1 MPRPRFSEML
11 LQRRRQ
17 LGLTCEQASRILKL
31 REDVLIAFEEGDF
44 ESMPQSGYAQGML
57 SSYARYLGLNARE
70 VVDLFQEELYEY
82 VNGSGSHE
90 LRRRTRDTIAGR
102 GISGYDVVNEAGSRP
117 KAYVEYHGLLP
128 TAGGPAGDMGNFA
141 TVTPARPRQSVPLA
155 GLGPSAVAAYGRED
169 HAYQQPRQQRPYNSG
184 QAYESRQQRSTA
196 RRRASGQRR
205 PQSDPAGRLL
215 REGQQGVVDRD
226 RDLVAPR
233 GRAGQARTQRLYQRD
248 DVSTRSVR
256 RGEYRDD
263 LRYDGVASPYE
274 RASTISGRR
283 SSRNIAS
290 VERPN
295 VRRRQ
300 PSERS
305 GAQGGRRRQPPRRGG
320 VAGFVDAFLSDRRRA
335 LLLLLLVLAAVLT
348 LILVFS
354 VKSCTG
360 SAQSAQTGSKTVNV
374 TTAQGSGQDSSQGS
388 GSGSDTSSSASDSK
402 QDQTASDAS
411 ASGSTATATGDAASG
426 DQAQADAAAT
436 PEQTIVQVSLA
447 SGEASWVEVTVDGK
461 SVVADNLTGAWS
473 QTYTV
478 TDSIA
483 IQVSNVD
490 AVTVTNNG
498 KKVDFSSKTSGV
510 GTLTIKGTPAPATD
524 ETGGDASATSSAG
537 TSATASGT
545 GSSASAAS
553 TKSSG
558 SKSQ

>member
-205 PQSDPAGRLL
+205 SQSDPAGRLL

-305 GAQGGRRRQPPRRGG
+305 GAQGGRRRQPARRGG

-388 GSGSDTSSSASDSK
+388 GSGSDASSSASDSK
-402 QDQTASDAS
+402 QDQAASDAS
-411 ASGSTATATGDAASG
+411 GSGSTATVDAASG

-436 PEQTIVQVSLA
+436 PERTVVQVSLA

-524 ETGGDASATSSAG
+524 ETGGDASAASSAG

-545 GSSASAAS
+545 SSSASAAS
-553 TKSSG
+553 TKSPG

>member
-1 MPRPRFSEML
+1 ML

-31 REDVLIAFEEGDF
+31 REDVLVAFEEGNF

-169 HAYQQPRQQRPYNSG
+169 HAHQQPRQQRPYNSG

-233 GRAGQARTQRLYQRD
+233 GRAGQARTQRLYHRD

-305 GAQGGRRRQPPRRGG
+305 GAQGGRRRRPARRGG

-348 LILVFS
+348 LILIFS
-354 VKSCTG
+354 VRSCTG

-374 TTAQGSGQDSSQGS
+374 TTTQGSGQDSSQGS

-402 QDQTASDAS
+402 QDQAASDAS
-411 ASGSTATATGDAASG
+411 GSGSTATGDAASG
-426 DQAQADAAAT
+426 DEDQADAAAT
-436 PEQTIVQVSLA
+436 PERTVVQVSLA

-524 ETGGDASATSSAG
+524 ETGGDASAASSAG

-545 GSSASAAS
+545 SSSASAAS

>member
-155 GLGPSAVAAYGRED
+155 GLGPSAVAAYGREE

-184 QAYESRQQRSTA
+184 QANESRQQRSTA

-233 GRAGQARTQRLYQRD
+233 GRAGQARTPRLYQRN

-305 GAQGGRRRQPPRRGG
+305 GAQGGRRRQPARRGG

-388 GSGSDTSSSASDSK
+388 GSGSDASSSASDSK
-402 QDQTASDAS
+402 QDQAASDAS
-411 ASGSTATATGDAASG
+411 GSGSTATGDAVSG

-545 GSSASAAS
+545 SSSASAAS

>member
-1 MPRPRFSEML
+1 ML

-169 HAYQQPRQQRPYNSG
+169 YAYQQPRQQRPYNSG

-205 PQSDPAGRLL
+205 SQSDPAGRLL

-305 GAQGGRRRQPPRRGG
+305 GAQGGRRRQPARRGG

-388 GSGSDTSSSASDSK
+388 GSGSDASSSASDSK
-402 QDQTASDAS
+402 QDQAASV
-411 ASGSTATATGDAASG
+411 ASGSGSTATGDAASG

-436 PEQTIVQVSLA
+436 PERTVVQVSLA

-478 TDSIA
+478 TDNIA

-524 ETGGDASATSSAG
+524 ETGGDASAASSAG

-545 GSSASAAS
+545 SSSASAAS

>member
-1 MPRPRFSEML
+1 M
-11 LQRRRQ
+11 
-17 LGLTCEQASRILKL
+17 
-31 REDVLIAFEEGDF
+31 
-44 ESMPQSGYAQGML
+44 
-57 SSYARYLGLNARE
+57 
-70 VVDLFQEELYEY
+70 
-82 VNGSGSHE
+82 
-90 LRRRTRDTIAGR
+90 
-102 GISGYDVVNEAGSRP
+102 
-117 KAYVEYHGLLP
+117 
-128 TAGGPAGDMGNFA
+128 
-141 TVTPARPRQSVPLA
+141 
-155 GLGPSAVAAYGRED
+155 
-169 HAYQQPRQQRPYNSG
+169 
-184 QAYESRQQRSTA
+184 
-196 RRRASGQRR
+196 
-205 PQSDPAGRLL
+205 
-215 REGQQGVVDRD
+215 
-226 RDLVAPR
+226 
-233 GRAGQARTQRLYQRD
+233 
-248 DVSTRSVR
+248 R

-305 GAQGGRRRQPPRRGG
+305 GAQGGRRRQPARRGG

-374 TTAQGSGQDSSQGS
+374 TTAQGSGQDSSQVS
-388 GSGSDTSSSASDSK
+388 GSSSDTSSSASDSK
-402 QDQTASDAS
+402 QDQAASDAS
-411 ASGSTATATGDAASG
+411 GSGSTATGDAASG
-426 DQAQADAAAT
+426 VQAQADAAAT
-436 PEQTIVQVSLA
+436 PERTVVQVSLA

-524 ETGGDASATSSAG
+524 ETGGDASAASSAG

-545 GSSASAAS
+545 SSSASAAS

>member
-31 REDVLIAFEEGDF
+31 REDVLVAFEEGNF

-184 QAYESRQQRSTA
+184 QALESRQQRSTA

-233 GRAGQARTQRLYQRD
+233 GRAGQARTQRLYHRD

-305 GAQGGRRRQPPRRGG
+305 GAQGGRRRQPARRGG

-374 TTAQGSGQDSSQGS
+374 TTARDSGQDSSQGS
-388 GSGSDTSSSASDSK
+388 GSDSDTSGF
-402 QDQTASDAS
+402 
-411 ASGSTATATGDAASG
+411 GSTATGDAASG

-436 PEQTIVQVSLA
+436 PEQTVVQVSLA
-447 SGEASWVEVTVDGK
+447 SGETSWVDVTVDGK

-498 KKVDFSSKTSGV
+498 KKVNFSSKTSGV

-524 ETGGDASATSSAG
+524 ETGGDASAASSAG

-545 GSSASAAS
+545 SSSASAAS

>member
-31 REDVLIAFEEGDF
+31 REDVLVAFEEGNF

-169 HAYQQPRQQRPYNSG
+169 RAYQQPRQRRPYNSG
-184 QAYESRQQRSTA
+184 QALESRQQRSTA
-196 RRRASGQRR
+196 SRRASGQRR

-233 GRAGQARTQRLYQRD
+233 GRAGQARTQRLYHRD

-305 GAQGGRRRQPPRRGG
+305 GAQGGRRRQPARRGG

-348 LILVFS
+348 LILIFS

-374 TTAQGSGQDSSQGS
+374 TTAQDSGQDSSQGS
-388 GSGSDTSSSASDSK
+388 GSDSDTSSSASDSK
-402 QDQTASDAS
+402 QDQAASDAS
-411 ASGSTATATGDAASG
+411 GFGSTATGDAASG

-436 PEQTIVQVSLA
+436 PEQTVVQVSLA
-447 SGEASWVEVTVDGK
+447 SGETSWVDVTVDGK

-498 KKVDFSSKTSGV
+498 KKVNFSSKTSGV

-524 ETGGDASATSSAG
+524 ETGGDASAVSSAG
-537 TSATASGT
+537 TSSAASGT
-545 GSSASAAS
+545 SSSASAAS

>member
-184 QAYESRQQRSTA
+184 QSYESRQQRSTA

-305 GAQGGRRRQPPRRGG
+305 GAQGGRRRQPARRGG

-374 TTAQGSGQDSSQGS
+374 TTAQGSGQGS
-388 GSGSDTSSSASDSK
+388 GSSSDTSSSASDSK
-402 QDQTASDAS
+402 QDQAASDAS
-411 ASGSTATATGDAASG
+411 GSGSTATGDAASG

-436 PEQTIVQVSLA
+436 PERTVVQVSLA

-524 ETGGDASATSSAG
+524 ETGGDASAASSAG

-545 GSSASAAS
+545 SSSASAAS

>member
-1 MPRPRFSEML
+1 ML

-215 REGQQGVVDRD
+215 REGQQGVVDRE

-305 GAQGGRRRQPPRRGG
+305 GAQGGRRRQPARRGG

-388 GSGSDTSSSASDSK
+388 GSDSDASSSVSDSK
-402 QDQTASDAS
+402 QDQAASV
-411 ASGSTATATGDAASG
+411 ASGSGSTATGDAASG

-436 PEQTIVQVSLA
+436 PERTVVQVSLA
-447 SGEASWVEVTVDGK
+447 GGEASWVEVTVDGK

-524 ETGGDASATSSAG
+524 ETGGDASAASSAG

-545 GSSASAAS
+545 SSSASAAS

>member
-169 HAYQQPRQQRPYNSG
+169 HAHQQPRQQRPYNSG

-233 GRAGQARTQRLYQRD
+233 GRAGQARTQRLYHRD

-305 GAQGGRRRQPPRRGG
+305 GAQGGRRRQPARRGG

-388 GSGSDTSSSASDSK
+388 GSGSDASSSASDSK
-402 QDQTASDAS
+402 QDQAASDAS
-411 ASGSTATATGDAASG
+411 GSGSTATGDAASG

-436 PEQTIVQVSLA
+436 PERTVVQVSLA

-524 ETGGDASATSSAG
+524 ETGGDASAAS
-537 TSATASGT
+537 SATASGT
-545 GSSASAAS
+545 SSSASAAS

>member
-1 MPRPRFSEML
+1 M
-11 LQRRRQ
+11 
-17 LGLTCEQASRILKL
+17 
-31 REDVLIAFEEGDF
+31 
-44 ESMPQSGYAQGML
+44 
-57 SSYARYLGLNARE
+57 
-70 VVDLFQEELYEY
+70 
-82 VNGSGSHE
+82 
-90 LRRRTRDTIAGR
+90 
-102 GISGYDVVNEAGSRP
+102 
-117 KAYVEYHGLLP
+117 
-128 TAGGPAGDMGNFA
+128 
-141 TVTPARPRQSVPLA
+141 
-155 GLGPSAVAAYGRED
+155 
-169 HAYQQPRQQRPYNSG
+169 
-184 QAYESRQQRSTA
+184 
-196 RRRASGQRR
+196 
-205 PQSDPAGRLL
+205 
-215 REGQQGVVDRD
+215 
-226 RDLVAPR
+226 
-233 GRAGQARTQRLYQRD
+233 
-248 DVSTRSVR
+248 R

-305 GAQGGRRRQPPRRGG
+305 GAQGGRRRQPARRGG

-374 TTAQGSGQDSSQGS
+374 TTAQDSGQDSSQGS
-388 GSGSDTSSSASDSK
+388 GSGSDTPSSASDSK
-402 QDQTASDAS
+402 QDQAASDAS
-411 ASGSTATATGDAASG
+411 GSGSAATGDAASG
-426 DQAQADAAAT
+426 DQAQVDAAAT
-436 PEQTIVQVSLA
+436 PEQTVVQVSLA
-447 SGEASWVEVTVDGK
+447 SGETSWVDVTVDGK

-498 KKVDFSSKTSGV
+498 KKVSFSSKTSGV

-524 ETGGDASATSSAG
+524 ETGGDASAASSAG

-545 GSSASAAS
+545 SSSGSAAS

>member
-31 REDVLIAFEEGDF
+31 REDVLVAFEEGNF

-169 HAYQQPRQQRPYNSG
+169 HAYQQPRQQRPYNSD
-184 QAYESRQQRSTA
+184 QALESRQQRSTA

-233 GRAGQARTQRLYQRD
+233 GRAGQARTQRLYHRD

-305 GAQGGRRRQPPRRGG
+305 GAQGGRRRQPARRGG

-348 LILVFS
+348 LILIFS

-374 TTAQGSGQDSSQGS
+374 TTAQDSGQDSSQGS
-388 GSGSDTSSSASDSK
+388 GSDSDTSSSASDSK
-402 QDQTASDAS
+402 QDQAASDAS
-411 ASGSTATATGDAASG
+411 GFGSTATGDAASG

-436 PEQTIVQVSLA
+436 PEQTVVQVSLA
-447 SGEASWVEVTVDGK
+447 SGETSWVDVTVDGK

-498 KKVDFSSKTSGV
+498 KKVNFSSKTSGV

-524 ETGGDASATSSAG
+524 ETGGDASAASSAV
-537 TSATASGT
+537 TSATASDT
-545 GSSASAAS
+545 SSSASAAS

>member
-1 MPRPRFSEML
+1 ML

-31 REDVLIAFEEGDF
+31 REDVLVAFEEGDF

-233 GRAGQARTQRLYQRD
+233 GRAGQTRTQRLYQRD

-300 PSERS
+300 PSGRS
-305 GAQGGRRRQPPRRGG
+305 GAQGGRRRQPARRGG
-320 VAGFVDAFLSDRRRA
+320 VAGFVDAFLLDRRRA

-360 SAQSAQTGSKTVNV
+360 AAQSAQTGSKTVNV

-402 QDQTASDAS
+402 QDQAASDATG
-411 ASGSTATATGDAASG
+411 SGSTATGDAASG
-426 DQAQADAAAT
+426 DQAQAGAAAT
-436 PEQTIVQVSLA
+436 PEQTVVQVSLA

-510 GTLTIKGTPAPATD
+510 GTLTIKGTPVPATD
-524 ETGGDASATSSAG
+524 ETGGDASAASSAG

-545 GSSASAAS
+545 SSSASAAS

-558 SKSQ
+558 SKSR

>member
-31 REDVLIAFEEGDF
+31 REDVLVAFEEGNF

-169 HAYQQPRQQRPYNSG
+169 HAHQQPRQQRPYNSG

-305 GAQGGRRRQPPRRGG
+305 GAQGGRRRQPARRGG

-388 GSGSDTSSSASDSK
+388 GSGSDASSSASDSK
-402 QDQTASDAS
+402 QDQAASDAS
-411 ASGSTATATGDAASG
+411 GSGSTATGDAASG
-426 DQAQADAAAT
+426 DEDQADAAAT
-436 PEQTIVQVSLA
+436 PEQTVVQVSLA
-447 SGEASWVEVTVDGK
+447 SGETSWVDVTVDGK

-498 KKVDFSSKTSGV
+498 KKVNFSSKTSGV

-524 ETGGDASATSSAG
+524 ETGGDASAASSAG

-545 GSSASAAS
+545 SSSASAAS

>member
-31 REDVLIAFEEGDF
+31 REDVLVAFEEGDF

-169 HAYQQPRQQRPYNSG
+169 HVYQQPRQQRPYNSG

-205 PQSDPAGRLL
+205 SQSDPAGRLL

-300 PSERS
+300 PSGRS
-305 GAQGGRRRQPPRRGG
+305 GAQGGRRRQPARRGG

-374 TTAQGSGQDSSQGS
+374 TTSQGSGQDSSQGS
-388 GSGSDTSSSASDSK
+388 GSGSDASSSASDSK
-402 QDQTASDAS
+402 QDQAASV
-411 ASGSTATATGDAASG
+411 ASGSGSTATGDAASG
-426 DQAQADAAAT
+426 DQAQANAAAT
-436 PEQTIVQVSLA
+436 PERTVVQVSLA

-524 ETGGDASATSSAG
+524 ETGGDASAASSAA

-545 GSSASAAS
+545 SSSASAAS

>member
-31 REDVLIAFEEGDF
+31 RVDVLVAFEEGNF

-169 HAYQQPRQQRPYNSG
+169 HAYQQPRQQRPYNSS
-184 QAYESRQQRSTA
+184 QALESRQQRSTA

-233 GRAGQARTQRLYQRD
+233 GRAGQARTQRLYHRD

-305 GAQGGRRRQPPRRGG
+305 GAQGGRRRQPARRGG

-374 TTAQGSGQDSSQGS
+374 TTAQDSGQDSSQGS

-402 QDQTASDAS
+402 QDQAASDAS
-411 ASGSTATATGDAASG
+411 GSSSTATGDAASG

-436 PEQTIVQVSLA
+436 PEQTVVQVSLA
-447 SGEASWVEVTVDGK
+447 SGETSWVDVTVDGK

-498 KKVDFSSKTSGV
+498 KKVNFSSKTSGV

-524 ETGGDASATSSAG
+524 ETGGDASAASSAG

-545 GSSASAAS
+545 SSSASAAS

>member
-1 MPRPRFSEML
+1 ML

-31 REDVLIAFEEGDF
+31 REDVLVAFEEGDF

-155 GLGPSAVAAYGRED
+155 GLGPSAVAAYGRD
-169 HAYQQPRQQRPYNSG
+169 DYGRQHTHQQRPYNSG
-184 QAYESRQQRSTA
+184 QPYEARQQRSTA
-196 RRRASGQRR
+196 RRRANGQRR

-226 RDLVAPR
+226 RDLVSPR

-248 DVSTRSVR
+248 DVSTRSVS

-300 PSERS
+300 SSGRS
-305 GAQGGRRRQPPRRGG
+305 GEQSGRRRQQPRRGG
-320 VAGFVDAFLSDRRRA
+320 IAGVLDAVLADRRSA
-335 LLLLLLVLAAVLT
+335 LLLLLVVLAAVLT

-354 VKSCTG
+354 VRSCTG
-360 SAQSAQTGSKTVNV
+360 SNQTAQTGGKTVNV
-374 TTAQGSGQDSSQGS
+374 TTTQSSDQESSQDSGSDAEKGGGTVSSADSAQGS
-388 GSGSDTSSSASDSK
+388 AS
-402 QDQTASDAS
+402 T
-411 ASGSTATATGDAASG
+411 GTTTATDATASG
-426 DQAQADAAAT
+426 DTAAGETQADAAAT
-436 PEQTIVQVSLA
+436 PEQTVVQVSLA

-461 SVVADNLTGAWS
+461 SVVADNLTGTWS

-478 TDSIA
+478 TDSIS

-498 KKVDFSSKTSGV
+498 KKVGFSSKTSGL
-510 GTLTIKGTPAPATD
+510 GTITIKGTPAPAAD
-524 ETGGDASATSSAG
+524 ESAKSADGTASTISTSS
-537 TSATASGT
+537 
-545 GSSASAAS
+545 SSSS
-553 TKSSG
+553 TKTTTG

>member
-1 MPRPRFSEML
+1 ML

-31 REDVLIAFEEGDF
+31 REDVLVAFEEGNF

-169 HAYQQPRQQRPYNSG
+169 RAYQQPRQQRTYNSG
-184 QAYESRQQRSTA
+184 QALESRQQRSTA

-233 GRAGQARTQRLYQRD
+233 GRAGQARTQRLYHRD

-305 GAQGGRRRQPPRRGG
+305 GAQGGRRRQPARRGG

-374 TTAQGSGQDSSQGS
+374 TTAQDSGQDSSQGS
-388 GSGSDTSSSASDSK
+388 GSDSDTSSSASDSK
-402 QDQTASDAS
+402 QDQAASDAS
-411 ASGSTATATGDAASG
+411 GFGSTATGDAASG

-436 PEQTIVQVSLA
+436 PEQTVVQVSLA
-447 SGEASWVEVTVDGK
+447 SGETSWVDVTVDGK

-498 KKVDFSSKTSGV
+498 KKVNFSSKTSGV

-524 ETGGDASATSSAG
+524 ETGGDASAASSAG

-545 GSSASAAS
+545 SSSASAAS

>member
-155 GLGPSAVAAYGRED
+155 GLGPSAVASYGRED

-205 PQSDPAGRLL
+205 SQSDPAGRLL

-305 GAQGGRRRQPPRRGG
+305 GAQGGRRRQPARRGG

-388 GSGSDTSSSASDSK
+388 GSGSDASSSASDSK
-402 QDQTASDAS
+402 QDQAASV
-411 ASGSTATATGDAASG
+411 ASGSGSTATGDAASG
-426 DQAQADAAAT
+426 DQAQANAAAT

-524 ETGGDASATSSAG
+524 ETGGDASAASSAA

-545 GSSASAAS
+545 SSSASAAS

>member
-31 REDVLIAFEEGDF
+31 REDVLVAFEEGNF

-233 GRAGQARTQRLYQRD
+233 GRAGQARTQRLYHRD

-305 GAQGGRRRQPPRRGG
+305 GAQGGRRRQPARRGG

-374 TTAQGSGQDSSQGS
+374 TTAQDSGQDSSQGS
-388 GSGSDTSSSASDSK
+388 GSGSDTPSSASDSK
-402 QDQTASDAS
+402 QDQAASDAS
-411 ASGSTATATGDAASG
+411 GFGSTATGDAASG

-436 PEQTIVQVSLA
+436 PEQTVVQVSLA
-447 SGEASWVEVTVDGK
+447 SGETSWVDVTVDGK

-498 KKVDFSSKTSGV
+498 KKVNFSSKTSGV

-524 ETGGDASATSSAG
+524 ETGGDASAASSAG

-545 GSSASAAS
+545 SSSASAGS

>member
-1 MPRPRFSEML
+1 ML

-169 HAYQQPRQQRPYNSG
+169 HVYQQPRQQRPYNSG
-184 QAYESRQQRSTA
+184 LAYESRQQRSTA

-256 RGEYRDD
+256 RGEYCDD

-305 GAQGGRRRQPPRRGG
+305 GAQGGRRRQPARRGG

-402 QDQTASDAS
+402 QDQAASDAS
-411 ASGSTATATGDAASG
+411 GSGSTATGDAASG
-426 DQAQADAAAT
+426 VQAQADAAAT
-436 PEQTIVQVSLA
+436 PERTVVQVSLA

-510 GTLTIKGTPAPATD
+510 GTLTIKGTPAPGTD
-524 ETGGDASATSSAG
+524 ETGGDASAASSAG

-545 GSSASAAS
+545 SSSASAAS

>member
-1 MPRPRFSEML
+1 ML

-205 PQSDPAGRLL
+205 SQSDPAGRLL

-305 GAQGGRRRQPPRRGG
+305 GAQGGRRRQPARRGG

-388 GSGSDTSSSASDSK
+388 GSGSDASSSVSDSK
-402 QDQTASDAS
+402 QDQTASV
-411 ASGSTATATGDAASG
+411 ASGSGSTATGDAASG

-436 PEQTIVQVSLA
+436 PERTVVQVSLA

-524 ETGGDASATSSAG
+524 ETGGDASAASSAG
-537 TSATASGT
+537 TSATAPGT
-545 GSSASAAS
+545 SSSASAAS

>member
-31 REDVLIAFEEGDF
+31 REDVLVAFEEGNF

-169 HAYQQPRQQRPYNSG
+169 HAYQRPRQQRPYNSG
-184 QAYESRQQRSTA
+184 QALESRQQRSTA

-233 GRAGQARTQRLYQRD
+233 GRAGQARTQRLYHRD

-305 GAQGGRRRQPPRRGG
+305 GAQGGRRRQPARRGG

-374 TTAQGSGQDSSQGS
+374 TTAQDSGQDSSQGS
-388 GSGSDTSSSASDSK
+388 GSDSDTSSSASDSK
-402 QDQTASDAS
+402 QDQAASDAS
-411 ASGSTATATGDAASG
+411 GSGSTATGDAASG

-436 PEQTIVQVSLA
+436 PEQTVVQVSLA
-447 SGEASWVEVTVDGK
+447 SGETSWVDVTVDGK

-498 KKVDFSSKTSGV
+498 KKVNFSSKTSGV

-524 ETGGDASATSSAG
+524 ETGGDASAASSAG

-545 GSSASAAS
+545 SSSASAAS

>member
-1 MPRPRFSEML
+1 ML

-215 REGQQGVVDRD
+215 REGQQGVVDRE

-305 GAQGGRRRQPPRRGG
+305 GAQGGRRRLPARRGG

-388 GSGSDTSSSASDSK
+388 GSDSDASSSVSDSK
-402 QDQTASDAS
+402 QDQAASV
-411 ASGSTATATGDAASG
+411 ASGSGSTATGDAASG

-436 PEQTIVQVSLA
+436 PERTVVQVSLA
-447 SGEASWVEVTVDGK
+447 GGEASWVEVTVDGK

-524 ETGGDASATSSAG
+524 ETGGDASAASSAG

-545 GSSASAAS
+545 SSSASAAS